1 MATSAAG
8 STIGGQGV
16 CVPVHLGLSW
26 EIYAVY
32 MYIYIIILYLQIGT
46 IYIYIYI
53 YICMYVYVY
62 IYIYVFLH
70 SFCHQICSSKPWFS
84 SEACPEA
91 NSA

>member
-32 MYIYIIILYLQIGT
+32 IYNYIIFTDRNHIC
-46 IYIYIYI
+46 I
-53 YICMYVYVY
+53 YICMYVI
-62 IYIYVFLH
+62 IYIYRNLDSPAYFGWSNLP
-70 SFCHQICSSKPWFS
+70 FGQ
-84 SEACPEA
+84 
-91 NSA
+91 

>member
-32 MYIYIIILYLQIGT
+32 MYIYNYIIFT
-46 IYIYIYI
+46 DRNHIYIYMYVCVCIYI
-53 YICMYVYVY
+53 H
-62 IYIYVFLH
+62 VFLH